1 MNRNELYEIGV
12 RERERQGKLRF
23 RILSC
28 ASTPCLSS
36 GSRAVY
42 QTLQDTV
49 SQLGLD
55 AEVEVVSSGCNG
67 MCSRGPIV
75 RVQVPDAP
83 DAVYSFV
90 TPQIAAEIVR
100 HHAGEDADITHNLIP
115 ADAPFFAKQQRVVLG
130 NSGRIDQERIEGYI
144 ARGGYTAL
152 AHVLREMTP
161 EAVCDAI
168 THSGL
173 RGRGGAGY
181 PTGLKWQLVRK
192 APSDKKFVV
201 VNCDEGDPGAYM
213 DRTLLESDPHRLLE
227 AMAIAGYAVGA
238 DQGYIFVR
246 GGYPGAEK
254 RLHQLER
261 VIRSA
266 EQHGLLG
273 GRVLDSNFS
282 FRIDIRLGAGAFVC
296 GEETAL
302 MLSIMGKRAQP
313 VPRPPYPAQRGLW
326 GYPTLLNNVETFG
339 NIVPIILNGADW
351 YAGIG
356 SEKSK
361 GTKVF
366 ALAGKV
372 NYGGLIEVPMGMT
385 LREIIFDIGGGIRDG
400 RSFKAAQTGG
410 PSGGCIPAKHLDSP
424 VDYES
429 MKALGSI
436 MGSGG
441 LIVLD
446 DTSCMV
452 DVAKF
457 FMHFCVDESC
467 GKCVPCRVGTMEMYR
482 QLEKIS
488 NGSATMKDLD
498 ILEELCE
505 MVRETSL
512 CGLGQSAPNPVLST
526 LRHFRE
532 EYEAHIKERHCPAGT
547 CHMNEV
553 PVLDLVDE
561 LPRRIQAK
569 AAMLT
574 EKEVA

>member
-1 MNRNELYEIGV
+1 MNRNELYSLAQQ
-12 RERERQGKLRF
+12 ERDRQAKLRF
-23 RILSC
+23 RVLC
-28 ASTPCLSS
+28 CNSTPCLSS
-36 GSRAVY
+36 GSTAVCHALRAAIA
-42 QTLQDTV
+42 DR
-49 SQLGLD
+49 GLP
-55 AEVEVVSSGCNG
+55 AEVDMVSSGCNG
-67 MCSRGPIV
+67 LCSRGPVV
-75 RVQVPDAP
+75 RVRTPEQPDTI
-83 DAVYSFV
+83 YQHV
-90 TPQIAAEIVR
+90 TPEVAPHIIAQ
-100 HHAGEDADITHNLIP
+100 HLGETANLDKHWLPADI
-115 ADAPFFAKQQRVVLG
+115 PFFAKQQRIVLG
-130 NSGRIDQERIEGYI
+130 NSGLIDQEHIEDYM
-144 ARGGYTAL
+144 ARGGYTGL
-152 AHVLREMTP
+152 AYVLREMSP
-161 EAVCDAI
+161 EQVCEEI
-168 THSGL
+168 SRSGL

-192 APSDKKFVV
+192 APSSRKFVV

-254 RLHQLER
+254 RLSQLER
-261 VIRSA
+261 VIRIA
-266 EQHGLLG
+266 EKNGLLG

-326 GYPTLLNNVETFG
+326 DAPTLLNNVETFA
-339 NIVPIILNGADW
+339 NVVPIILNGADW
-351 YAGIG
+351 YASIG
-356 SEKSK
+356 TAKSR

-372 NYGGLIEVPMGMT
+372 NMGGLIEVPMGMT
-385 LREIIFDIGGGIRDG
+385 LREIIFEIGGGIRNG

-410 PSGGCIPAKHLDSP
+410 PSGGCIPAQYLDSP

-457 FMHFCVDESC
+457 FMEFCMDESC
-467 GKCVPCRVGTMEMYR
+467 GKCVPCRVGTVEMYR
-482 QLEKIS
+482 QLQKIS
-488 NGSATMKDLD
+488 NGSATRQDLT

-505 MVRETSL
+505 MVKETSL

-526 LRHFRE
+526 LRHFRH
-532 EYEAHIKERHCPAGT
+532 EYEAHIQDRHCPAHV
-547 CHMNEV
+547 CALDEV
-553 PVLDLVDE
+553 PVLQWSEEV
-561 LPRRIQAK
+561 PRRIRQEMAQ
-569 AAMLT
+569 
-574 EKEVA
+574 EVA